1 MRHLFIITTILVNL
15 FLVSNN
21 LIAQE
26 IKYNFTINTPRL
38 FTAEPQTLEVLKKN
52 LIEFLNNQKWTD
64 EDIKDEEKINCN
76 IQLNIS
82 KDKSP
87 TEFEATMTI
96 LATRPVYAS
105 TYETVIFQYQDEK
118 VNFIFEPG
126 NIFTFTPNTFSNNL
140 TSILAYYSYL
150 IIGLDHDSF
159 QDQGGEEMYD
169 KAQDIVNV
177 LPTGITQTD
186 DAGWMVNS
194 ASKNNLTR
202 YFLVENLKS
211 KKLKDWRTGWYEYHR
226 QGLDLASS
234 DITNARKNILNA
246 LKLMEKSFD
255 QYNNS
260 LVISLMANVKSSE
273 IVDIFRPAD
282 KADKDEVF
290 RVLGKLYPSGRS
302 NLIDLQR

>member
-302 NLIDLQR
+302 NLIHLQR

>member
-202 YFLVENLKS
+202 YFLVENLK
-211 KKLKDWRTGWYEYHR
+211 DWRTGWYEYHR